1 MTKLLL
7 VETSPR
13 GENSISRNMTARL
26 VAGWRDAHPGG
37 QIVTRDLA
45 TTELPHTTAAWL
57 AAYFTPP
64 PAQTPEMKAQL
75 TLSDLLV
82 QELLD
87 ADRLVISTPVYNYNI
102 PSSLKAWVDLIV
114 RKGVTLGAD
123 GQGLLTGKKATV
135 VIASGGVYGPGS
147 PIADRDIATQYMKL
161 IMQVIG
167 ITDVEIIHGEGAKA
181 VDLRATTMQTF
192 VDGYADR
199 LTQMVEA

>member
-7 VETSPR
+7 IETSPR
-13 GENSISRNMTARL
+13 GKSSISRNMTARL
-26 VAGWRDAHPGG
+26 VAGWRDANPHG

-45 TTELPHTTAAWL
+45 STDLPHATMPWL

-64 PAQTPEMKAQL
+64 HAQTPEMAAQL
-75 TLSDLLV
+75 ALSDLLV
-82 QELLD
+82 RELLD

-102 PSSLKAWVDLIV
+102 PSSLKAWVDMIV
-114 RKGVTLGAD
+114 RKGITLGAD

-147 PIADRDIATQYMKL
+147 PIANRNIAPNYMKL
-161 IMQVIG
+161 ILQVIG

-181 VDLRATTMQTF
+181 VDLGATTMQAF
-192 VDGYADR
+192 VDGHADR
-199 LTQMVEA
+199 LTQVVEA